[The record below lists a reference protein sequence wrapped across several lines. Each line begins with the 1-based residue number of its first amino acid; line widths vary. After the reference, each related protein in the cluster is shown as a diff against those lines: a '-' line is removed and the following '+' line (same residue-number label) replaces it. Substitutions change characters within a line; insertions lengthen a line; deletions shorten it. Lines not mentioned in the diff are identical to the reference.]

1 MGGETVTRV
10 DLREAL
16 FREVGFSRNEC
27 ADMVERILSHVADA
41 LVRGE
46 GVKIAKFGTF
56 NLRDKSERMGRNPRT
71 NVPALIEARRVVTF
85 RPSSM
90 MREQV
95 DEGNRKYLPSEEYG
109 EN

>member
-1 MGGETVTRV
+1 MAGETVTRV

-16 FREVGFSRNEC
+16 FREVGFSRNES
-27 ADMVERILSHVADA
+27 AEMVERILGHVSDA

-46 GVKIAKFGTF
+46 SVKIAKFGTF

-85 RPSSM
+85 RPSNR
-90 MREQV
+90 MRDQV
-95 DEGNRKYLPSEEYG
+95 NAGNRKYLPSEETG
-109 EN
+109 ES